1 MKTLWKTPTY
11 DEKIAEYL
19 TQKLGLPSVLCQLL
33 VQRNITTLEAATEFL
48 HPHLK
53 DLHDPFLMRDMDKA
67 VTRLDSALQ
76 NEEKILLFG
85 DYDVDGTTCVA
96 MMFSYL
102 NNIHPH
108 LDYYIPDRDKEGYG
122 VSLQGVEYARETQ
135 CKLIIAM
142 DCGIKANEAV
152 KLAKSYG
159 IDFIIC
165 DHHLPEGDLPEA
177 VAILD
182 PKRLD
187 CPYPYKELSGCGVAF
202 KLAQAYAQINN
213 VSVEE
218 IDYLLD
224 LVATSIACDIV
235 PMTGENR
242 VLAHYG
248 LQKINREPRIGL
260 WALIQKSA
268 RKYPLSISD
277 LVFGIGPLINASGRL
292 GDAKQTVRMLLAADK
307 QSALDNATNIV
318 QKNKERREIDF
329 KMAEQ
334 ARQQW
339 QKTENNE
346 NRQSIV
352 LYQPNWHKG
361 IIGIIASRIA
371 EEFHKPTVIL
381 TQSEGR
387 AVGSARSIPGF
398 DLYEA
403 LQKCEDLFIT
413 YGGHAHAAGMQL
425 SLENIEKFR
434 GLFEE
439 IVSKNNQLTTP
450 EPILEI
456 NAEMDIEAITPE
468 FWKQLQRF
476 APFGPHNQNPIF
488 STSKVSDTGNSRL
501 LENNHARFSLKQA
514 HSKKVISGIGFSM
527 GDKIKKIKE
536 SDAPFDVAYNIQ
548 EGIWRGEMQLSL
560 QVKDLKI

>member
-1 MKTLWKTPTY
+1 MRTLWETPPF
-11 DEKIAEYL
+11 DEKTAEYL
-19 TQKLGLPSVLCQLL
+19 TQELGLPLVLCQLL
-33 VQRNITTLEAATEFL
+33 VQRNITTVEAATEFL
-48 HPHLK
+48 NPHLV
-53 DLHDPFLMRDMDKA
+53 DLHDPFLMRDMDVA
-67 VTRLDSALQ
+67 VNRLDIAIR

-102 NNIHPH
+102 QNIHPH

-135 CKLIIAM
+135 CKLVIAM

-152 KLAKSYG
+152 RLAKSYG

-182 PKRLD
+182 PKRPD
-187 CPYPYKELSGCGVAF
+187 CSYPYKELSGCGIAF
-202 KLAQAYAQINN
+202 KLAQAYAQNNN

-242 VLAHYG
+242 VLAYFG

-292 GDAKQTVRMLLAADK
+292 GDARQTVRMLLAADK
-307 QSALDNATNIV
+307 QSALDNAANIV

-339 QKTENNE
+339 GKTEDSE

-381 TQSEGR
+381 TLSEGR

-403 LQKCEDLFIT
+403 LQKCEDLFLT

-425 SLENIEKFR
+425 TVENIEIFR
-434 GLFEE
+434 ARFDAL
-439 IVSKNNQLTTP
+439 VSANNHKTTP
-450 EPILEI
+450 LPLLEI
-456 NAEMDIEAITPE
+456 SAEMDIEAITPE
-468 FWKQLQRF
+468 FWKQLKRF
-476 APFGPHNQNPIF
+476 APFGPHNQNPTF

-514 HSKKVISGIGFSM
+514 HSRKVISGIGFSM
-527 GDKIKKIKE
+527 GDKIKEIKE

-560 QVKDLKI
+560 QIKDVKF